1 MVENDRVQSG
11 YEIVDG
17 SVNHL
22 KLFRFL
28 PYGPFNSTVVEG
40 IIEDFIN
47 ADPGA
52 ALCRHRQDTRSSPSR
67 YPSEAS
73 FAGVLGYPNTHTT
86 HLTSRLRLVVSQYFR
101 FSCARIPSFSIWV
114 GSSQNTMAG
123 K

>member
-11 YEIVDG
+11 YEVVDG

-22 KLFRFL
+22 KLFRSL

>member
-52 ALCRHRQDTRSSPSR
+52 ALCYHRQDTQFSPSR

-73 FAGVLGYPNTHTT
+73 FAGVLGYPNTRTV
-86 HLTSRLRLVVSQYFR
+86 HLISRLRLAVSQYFR
-101 FSCARIPSFSIWV
+101 LSCARIPPFSTRV
-114 GSSQNTMAG
+114 GSSQSTVAG